1 MASDVK
7 KWPFWGFK
15 SNLSAFRSNFLP
27 FYPTL
32 KSRNVDNYKKWA
44 PDIKKKMGPKNWI
57 IETQNRLFEVKI
69 YFYHENCYNVRRVG
83 LLARTIFGY
92 NFGLFLRK

>member
-27 FYPTL
+27 FYPPL
-32 KSRNVDNYKKWA
+32 KSRNVDKYKKWA
-44 PDIKKKMGPKNWI
+44 PDIKKKMGLKNWI
-57 IETQNRLFEVKI
+57 IETQNRPFEVKI
-69 YFYHENCYNVRRVG
+69 YSQRPKIDSERHKIDSQRPNNDS
-83 LLARTIFGY
+83 
-92 NFGLFLRK
+92 